1 MNTPTIVVLGGINMD
16 LIGIA
21 PNLPGP
27 GETVIGDH
35 FYTAPGGKGANQAV
49 AAARMGANV
58 RMVGRVGKDSFG
70 PTLLADLRSY
80 GIDVRGVAEDPDNTS
95 GIAIILLDSR
105 RQNHIVAIYGA
116 NAVCDETQLDA
127 TKMALEG
134 ADALMLQ
141 LEIPSEVSLAAAR
154 YAKTKGIRVILDP
167 APAQPLPPDA
177 FTAIDILT
185 PNQTE
190 AEFYT
195 GIEVSDAESAKAAAE
210 SFLGM
215 GLNIAV
221 VKMGE
226 QGAYYASHSE
236 AGPVPSYEVEVK
248 DTVAAGDA
256 FGAGLAIALCEG
268 KGLPDGVRY
277 GTASGALAVTRPG
290 AQEAMPSRD
299 EVEGLL
305 GNS

>member
-1 MNTPTIVVLGGINMD
+1 MVGLVTPN
-16 LIGIA
+16 
-21 PNLPGP
+21 
-27 GETVIGDH
+27 ETRKPPA
-35 FYTAPGGKGANQAV
+35 FATAC
-49 AAARMGANV
+49 AARDRTRQAW
-58 RMVGRVGKDSFG
+58 GRDPG
-70 PTLLADLRSY
+70 T
-80 GIDVRGVAEDPDNTS
+80 GVAGGSPRQRSIHVVKGPDRGKSSSAAGGESVHSGTGTDLYVRWPDNAS
-95 GIAIILLDSR
+95 GIAIILLDSQ

-116 NAVCDETQLDA
+116 NAACDETQLDA

-141 LEIPSEVSLAAAR
+141 LEIPSQVSLAAAR

-195 GIEVSDAESAKAAAE
+195 DIDVADSESAKAAAE
-210 SFLGM
+210 SLLGM

-221 VKMGE
+221 VKMGA

-236 AGPVPSYEVEVK
+236 ADPVPSYEVEVK

-256 FGAGLAIALCEG
+256 FGTGLVIALCEG
-268 KGLPDGVRY
+268 KGLPDGVRH

-290 AQEAMPSRD
+290 TQEAMPSRD
-299 EVEGLL
+299 EVEALL

>member
-1 MNTPTIVVLGGINMD
+1 MD

-21 PNLPGP
+21 PNLPSP

-49 AAARMGANV
+49 AAARMCANV
-58 RMVGRVGKDSFG
+58 RMAERVGKDSFG
-70 PTLLADLRSY
+70 PTLLAHLRSY
-80 GIDVRGVAEDPDNTS
+80 GIDVWGVAEDPDNAS
-95 GIAIILLDSR
+95 GIAIILLDSQ

-116 NAVCDETQLDA
+116 NAACDETQLDA

-141 LEIPSEVSLAAAR
+141 LEIPSQVSLAAAR

-195 GIEVSDAESAKAAAE
+195 DIDVADSESAKAAAE
-210 SFLGM
+210 SLLGM

-236 AGPVPSYEVEVK
+236 ADPVPSYEVEVK

-256 FGAGLAIALCEG
+256 FGTGLVIALCEG
-268 KGLPDGVRY
+268 KGLPDGVRH

-290 AQEAMPSRD
+290 TQEAMPSRD
-299 EVEGLL
+299 EVEALL

>member
-1 MNTPTIVVLGGINMD
+1 MD

-21 PNLPGP
+21 PNLPSP

-35 FYTAPGGKGANQAV
+35 FFTAPGGKGANQAV
-49 AAARMGANV
+49 AAARMCANV
-58 RMVGRVGKDSFG
+58 RMAGRVGKDSFG
-70 PTLLADLRSY
+70 PTLLAHLRSY
-80 GIDVRGVAEDPDNTS
+80 GIDVWGVAEDPDNAS
-95 GIAIILLDSR
+95 GIAIILLDSQ

-116 NAVCDETQLDA
+116 NAACDETQLDA

-141 LEIPSEVSLAAAR
+141 LEIPSQVSLAAAR

-195 GIEVSDAESAKAAAE
+195 DIDVADSESAKAAAE
-210 SFLGM
+210 SLLGM

-221 VKMGE
+221 VKMGA

-248 DTVAAGDA
+248 DTVAAGDT
-256 FGAGLAIALCEG
+256 FGTGLVIALCEG
-268 KGLPDGVRY
+268 KGLPDGVRH

-290 AQEAMPSRD
+290 TQEAMPSRD
-299 EVEGLL
+299 EVEALL